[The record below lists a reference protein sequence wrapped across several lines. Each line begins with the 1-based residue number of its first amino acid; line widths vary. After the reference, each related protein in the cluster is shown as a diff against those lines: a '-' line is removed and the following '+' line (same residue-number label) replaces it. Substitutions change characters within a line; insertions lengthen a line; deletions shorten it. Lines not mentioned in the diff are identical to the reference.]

1 MVWLVIVA
9 ILLVAIGPVLYVI
22 PSKRDKQL
30 TALRTRARASG
41 LTIHINHLPNLNAK
55 GRDKVSAGGKKRQAK
70 IKCTAYTLA
79 FPRPL
84 PDAPVW
90 HLARSEKDNI
100 LIAGWGRIG
109 TIHGISISDRD
120 YWNTVGGIVA
130 TLPGACIAV
139 RATPDDLSWQ
149 GLEHLDGE
157 SIERVVAD
165 IKDGLEKIIELHT
178 QIDIERQLSRSDT

>member
-70 IKCTAYTLA
+70 IKCT
-79 FPRPL
+79 
-84 PDAPVW
+84 
-90 HLARSEKDNI
+90 
-100 LIAGWGRIG
+100 
-109 TIHGISISDRD
+109 
-120 YWNTVGGIVA
+120 
-130 TLPGACIAV
+130 
-139 RATPDDLSWQ
+139 
-149 GLEHLDGE
+149 
-157 SIERVVAD
+157 
-165 IKDGLEKIIELHT
+165 
-178 QIDIERQLSRSDT
+178 